1 METNLKQRNGCIT
14 AWLWVAIIANIGM
27 AIFYAVSMFSAYTT
41 EMALGFGICSILG
54 VVNILGAILL
64 MRWNKTGFYLFLIS
78 SLITAIV
85 SIFVLKMEAA
95 TAIGSLFAIIIW
107 WAILQAKKNGVSAW
121 SQLDTGWDY
130 KHTRH
135 LYQVFS
141 IIGIALFVLTLIA
154 VGMEHK
160 NPYAD
165 ILPDDSYLDEDSIA
179 VEVVEEEVA
188 VVDSVIA
195 VAEEDVIVV
204 EEPVRPLPAEEMPR
218 KENPTPA
225 PSKKKVVSEEHGD
238 DSTSRQQ
245 AADQLLK
252 IAIEQA
258 NNEFPQDTGVGMVV
272 TRMYLSGN
280 YVMYVAECDEDL
292 ISMDLLGQNKSSM
305 LTELR
310 KMVSDKSNAEIH
322 QFVKICANAGKGIG
336 YTYVGDTSG
345 TKITVRI
352 TNEELKKLL

>member
-27 AIFYAVSMFSAYTT
+27 TIFYAVSMFSAYST

-165 ILPDDSYLDEDSIA
+165 ILPDDSYLDEDSVA

-188 VVDSVIA
+188 VIDSVA
-195 VAEEDVIVV
+195 SEEDVIII
-204 EEPVRPLPAEEMPR
+204 EEPVRPQPTEEKP
-218 KENPTPA
+218 
-225 PSKKKVVSEEHGD
+225 KKD
-238 DSTSRQQ
+238 DSSSEKNRQSYEEPSPSTKSNESEDLDKHVRFLKQ
-245 AADQLLK
+245 AITEGNK
-252 IAIEQA
+252 
-258 NNEFPQDTGVGMVV
+258 EFPQKAAEGMIMK
-272 TRMYLSGN
+272 RCYLDGD
-280 YVMYVAECDEDL
+280 YVMYLAECDEDL
-292 ISMDLLGQNKSSM
+292 YDMDLLNLNKSEMKKGIREM
-305 LTELR
+305 LSQNTDPMMSYFFKLCI
-310 KMVSDKSNAEIH
+310 KAH
-322 QFVKICANAGKGIG
+322 KGIG
-336 YTYVGDTSG
+336 VKYQGDTTGKSCL
-345 TKITVRI
+345 VRI
-352 TNEELKKLL
+352 PYSELKNL